1 MAAGV
6 RGATCACGIAFASTL
21 RPERVL
27 AACLFLCDFAAANV
41 RNRWLAA
48 VDIDCKQTE
57 NQPMQDAT
65 SPPAFVETQPAT
77 PIIEIT
83 FSPSEEH
90 ASRYKSELMLLNN
103 QLWRRIFFSRIA
115 YFYVDGEGEFLNLV
129 ISIRPGNAE
138 NAEAIDVVVD
148 YNWGSAKIRT
158 VTYRCSRRDV
168 GAECVERIY
177 RTVQRIAP
185 VSVRS
190 APAAELIFD

>member
-1 MAAGV
+1 MPTV
-6 RGATCACGIAFASTL
+6 RGATCACGIAVAATL
-21 RPERVL
+21 RPERAL
-27 AACLFLCDFAAANV
+27 AACLLPRCDFAAANV
-41 RNRWLAA
+41 RSWWLFA

-57 NQPMQDAT
+57 NQPMQDAA
-65 SPPAFVETQPAT
+65 SPPALVETQPAT

-90 ASRYKSELMLLNN
+90 ASRYKSELMLINN

-158 VTYRCSRRDV
+158 ITYKCSRRDV